1 MGLLIPHFVRLACGS
16 DNRLV
21 VPASFIY
28 GALFLLVCDTVA
40 RSAAQMEIP
49 VSVLTSLVG
58 APIFLLLLRRRGK
71 IF

>member
-1 MGLLIPHFVRLACGS
+1 MTDENG
-16 DNRLV
+16 
-21 VPASFIY
+21 
-28 GALFLLVCDTVA
+28 A